1 MGGGRSDAPGFP
13 DAPPAAAPFIGPF
26 ADPFFLETIWERTAL
41 PGQRLVVLADG
52 RGGLSLVEETGAA
65 SLVGHED
72 LVDYRSPR
80 GEVAG
85 LLADYLRGPGRG
97 RRIRFDSL
105 PREAALVLAAALE
118 EAGVVHAVSPHTT
131 AAVMRLPDSYE
142 DYLYDLGKKQ
152 RHETRRKLR
161 RFRDGLG
168 TPSLT
173 THHRPGPHLE
183 RFFELHRMADGAK
196 GSFMTPRMQALF
208 TDLLTGEGWRLDA
221 LSGEDGEMAA
231 ASFGYAD
238 RQGYYLYNS
247 SYNPQLRDES
257 PGAALLAL
265 LVERA
270 IGEGRTVFDFLKG
283 DETYKYRMGARARP
297 LYLIEGAT

>member
-1 MGGGRSDAPGFP
+1 MGGGLPDAPGFP
-13 DAPPAAAPFIGPF
+13 DAPPPAAPFIGPF
-26 ADPFFLETIWERTAL
+26 ADPFFLATIWERTAR
-41 PGQRLVVLADG
+41 PGQRLVVLADE
-52 RGGLSLVEETGAA
+52 GGGMSLVEEAETA

-80 GEVAG
+80 GDVAS
-85 LLADYLRGPGRG
+85 LLADYLRGTGRG

-105 PREAALVLAAALE
+105 PREAALVLTAALDA
-118 EAGVVHAVSPHTT
+118 AGVDHSVSPHAT
-131 AAVMRLPDSYE
+131 AAVMRLPGSYE
-142 DYLYDLGKKQ
+142 DYMNDLGKKQ

-168 TPSLT
+168 TPRLT

-183 RFFELHRMADGAK
+183 RFFELHRMADGDK

-208 TDLLTGEGWRLDA
+208 TDLLAGEGWRLDA

-238 RQGYYLYNS
+238 PQGYYLYNS
-247 SYNPQLRDES
+247 SYNPQLRGES
-257 PGAALLAL
+257 PGVALLAL

>member
-1 MGGGRSDAPGFP
+1 MDGGPPDAPDFP
-13 DAPPAAAPFIGPF
+13 DAPPPAAPFIGPF
-26 ADPFFLETIWERTAL
+26 ADPFFLETIWRRTAR
-41 PGQRLVVLADG
+41 PGQRLTVLADD
-52 RGGLSLVEETGAA
+52 RGGVGLVEEEGTL

-80 GEVAG
+80 GDVAG

-105 PREAALVLAAALE
+105 PREAVPAFQAALDR
-118 EAGVVHAVSPHTT
+118 AGAAHDVSPHSA

-142 DYLYDLGKKQ
+142 GYLTDLGKKQ

-168 TPSLT
+168 APRLT
-173 THHRPGPHLE
+173 VHHLPGPHLE

-196 GSFMTPRMQALF
+196 GSFMTPRMRDLF
-208 TDLLTGEGWRLDA
+208 TDLLAGEGWRLDA

-231 ASFGYAD
+231 AAFAYAD
-238 RQGYYLYNS
+238 RDGYYLYNS
-247 SYNPQLRDES
+247 SYNPQLRAES
-257 PGAALLAL
+257 PGAALLTL

-270 IGEGRTVFDFLKG
+270 IGEGRAVFDFLKG
-283 DETYKYRMGARARP
+283 DETYKYRMGARPRP
-297 LYLIEGAT
+297 LYLIEGAA